1 MLQRGFA
8 PPAPPNRE
16 NPAVGGLSHRQ
27 NVPDRRMLQ
36 GGTRSPPC
44 MKLKLET
51 FIPSESFAI
60 NTKTGF
66 LARDTLPSVDFVIEC
81 A

>member
-1 MLQRGFA
+1 
-8 PPAPPNRE
+8 
-16 NPAVGGLSHRQ
+16 
-27 NVPDRRMLQ
+27 
-36 GGTRSPPC
+36 